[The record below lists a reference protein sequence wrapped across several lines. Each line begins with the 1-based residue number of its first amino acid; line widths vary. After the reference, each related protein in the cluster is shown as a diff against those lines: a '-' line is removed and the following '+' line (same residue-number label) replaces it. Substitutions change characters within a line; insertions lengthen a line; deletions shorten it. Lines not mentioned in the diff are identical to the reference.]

1 MNMSCDETYVWTTT
15 ALIVLIACLLGFPV
29 LAYYSQ
35 VEYNENQMEVFASIT
50 NTTTNDQIVNQIR
63 ETCSKTSLLLFP
75 TDCETRLLK
84 TFTIPT
90 K

>member
-1 MNMSCDETYVWTTT
+1 MSCDETYVWTTT

-63 ETCSKTSLLLFP
+63 ETCSKTSLPLFT
-75 TDCETRLLK
+75 TDCETRLLE
-84 TFTIPT
+84 TFTTPT